1 VQIDGDA
8 QVLHMPKAADGLVDY
23 FRRMTSAPDTLSKND
38 YGMRRLGDDRRRGLY
53 AKVLV

>member
-23 FRRMTSAPDTLSKND
+23 FRKMTSAPDTLSKND